1 MTDNV
6 LNQKRTELREE
17 MNSKGFGWIDG
28 KYFKPPHEYQMRKEE
43 LSCIDMINSIL
54 AYDWFGESAELVMQ
68 HEEKKYYNYLEDY
81 VDMFG
86 RDMVVELIQGQ
97 IDDISE
103 IKRNVHTDNE
113 GISYNSIIWREG

>member
-1 MTDNV
+1 MTDKQ
-6 LNQKRTELREE
+6 LEQKRKELRKE
-17 MNSKGFGWIDG
+17 MNAKGFGWIDG
-28 KYFKPPHEYQMRKEE
+28 KYFKPSHEYKMREEE

-54 AYDWFGESAELVMQ
+54 AYDWFGESAESVIKA
-68 HEEKKYYNYLEDY
+68 EEKKYYNYLEDY

-86 RDMVVELIQGQ
+86 RDKVVELIQGQ

-113 GISYNSIIWREG
+113 GISYNSIIWRED